1 MTQDLKALE
10 AENKLIKKKL
20 QETKEAVE
28 FFHDMAKTPYRAFDM
43 QEAAKAL
50 GVKGMDKNRL
60 YAFLRNEGILMSNNQ
75 PYQEYIDKGYFA
87 AVVRNKPIS
96 YGLETRVKTLVF
108 PDGLKF
114 IHSLLKKHTKKSLK
128 ATNHSEICLNQ
139 IKTKNK
145 PNKELFSYDLLDS
158 FLEIAKKE
166 SVQMIC

>member
-1 MTQDLKALE
+1 MTQDFKALE

-20 QETKEAVE
+20 QQTKEAVE

-60 YAFLRNEGILMSNNQ
+60 YAFLRNEGVFMSNNQ
-75 PYQEYIDKGYFA
+75 PYQEYIDKGYFT

-96 YGLETRVKTLVF
+96 YGLETRVKALVF

-114 IHSLLKKHTKKSLK
+114 IHSLLKKHTKKQTIVRCS
-128 ATNHSEICLNQ
+128 NQ

-166 SVQMIC
+166 GVQMIC